1 MERWMDVE
9 KGKRNII
16 GCGNGLEVQ
25 GEKDGG
31 IRDYYLVSS
40 LYNWMMEC
48 HSLDIFP
55 SRL

>member
-1 MERWMDVE
+1 MDVE
-9 KGKRNII
+9 KGRRNIT
-16 GCGNGLEVQ
+16 GCGEGLEVQ

-31 IRDYYLVSS
+31 IRDYSLFSS
-40 LYNWMMEC
+40 LYNWIMEC